1 MLRVVMAAVE
11 GAFRRRLS
19 GDVNPVL
26 MVLSAFYR
34 VSVRFR
40 FLFFVPPPFFYLLG
54 RYRSRIRYSSSNV
67 NRTLNVLLCFFA
79 IALFS
84 ARISRQRR

>member
-40 FLFFVPPPFFYLLG
+40 FLFFVPPPFFTFLDDTVLVFAI
-54 RYRSRIRYSSSNV
+54 RVQTSTVRSTS
-67 NRTLNVLLCFFA
+67 FFA
-79 IALFS
+79 FLL
-84 ARISRQRR
+84 